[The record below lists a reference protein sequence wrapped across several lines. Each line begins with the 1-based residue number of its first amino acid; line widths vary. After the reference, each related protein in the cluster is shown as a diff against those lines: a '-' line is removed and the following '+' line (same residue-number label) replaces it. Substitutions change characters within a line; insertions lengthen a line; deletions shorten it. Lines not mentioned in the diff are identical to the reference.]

1 MPGHAV
7 LDLTAGRNISRDLS
21 VSITALNVAN
31 RHLLAARRVPES
43 YDEV

>member
-1 MPGHAV
+1 V

-31 RHLLAARRVPES
+31 GTCSPTTA
-43 YDEV
+43 